1 MRRCSHEF
9 CFAGLVISCHLLRE
23 HHHVGAFTHPSSSLG
38 HRRTFNPPTIASNGC
53 SVTDINIITRTAST
67 ILPPRNASPSGI
79 DEWSQLSQAAVFF
92 GTYASLA
99 LATYPCTKLL
109 ETLSQSVIGL
119 ERWRIYVI
127 DSTLPILL
135 GTFFFVAGMGH
146 FLAGEAFREIYPPP
160 GTWGIWYVPG
170 SAAFH
175 VAWTGVVEILGGAGL
190 LFGGIRD
197 AFGLSEEEEE
207 EGNLIYNFLKPI
219 SASILF
225 LLTLLVTPANIYM
238 FTHGAVMGDNMAPL
252 GMSFH
257 VVRFA
262 IQVQFLTLLLTLARD
277 GFFFAWGDELD

>member
-1 MRRCSHEF
+1 
-9 CFAGLVISCHLLRE
+9 
-23 HHHVGAFTHPSSSLG
+23 
-38 HRRTFNPPTIASNGC
+38 
-53 SVTDINIITRTAST
+53 
-67 ILPPRNASPSGI
+67 
-79 DEWSQLSQAAVFF
+79 
-92 GTYASLA
+92 
-99 LATYPCTKLL
+99 
-109 ETLSQSVIGL
+109 
-119 ERWRIYVI
+119 VI